1 MPEVNP
7 YKPPVAH
14 VEDVASPGADA
25 GAFISGGRAVAAGR
39 GWAWVT
45 GSFELFKAR
54 PGIWI
59 LIVIVLGLIF
69 FGLGLVPFV
78 GTLATWVLFPVFAG
92 GLMLGCRA
100 LARDGELRVGH
111 LFAGFQNRTG
121 DLIVIGVLSIVAW
134 IIVLIPLVA
143 IVGGSAFMAMMSGDA
158 DAIVSMGVN
167 FLLGLLITLG
177 LSVPVYMA
185 LWFAPALVVLHEV
198 PPVAALRQSFS
209 GCIKN
214 IVPFLVYGVVMLVL
228 SVVAMLPLFL
238 GLLVIVPMTLASV
251 YVAYRDIYFES

>member
-25 GAFISGGRAVAAGR
+25 GSFINGGRAVAAGR

-45 GSFELFKAR
+45 GSFDLFKAR
-54 PGIWI
+54 PGTWI
-59 LIVIVLGLIF
+59 LIVIVLGLVFI
-69 FGLGLVPFV
+69 GLGLVPFV
-78 GTLATWVLFPVFAG
+78 GTLATWVLFPVFTG
-92 GLMLGCRA
+92 GIMLGCRA

-111 LFAGFQNRTG
+111 VFAGFQTRAG
-121 DLIVIGVLSIVAW
+121 DLVVIGVLSIVAW
-134 IIVLIPLVA
+134 IIVLIPLML
-143 IVGGSAFMAMMSGDA
+143 IVGVSVFLGFLSGDPDVVA
-158 DAIVSMGVN
+158 KLGIN

-185 LWFAPALVVLHEV
+185 LWFAPALVVLHEI
-198 PPVAALRQSFS
+198 PPVAALKQSFG
-209 GCIKN
+209 GCLKN

-251 YVAYRDIYFES
+251 YVAYRDIYFEN